1 MKSYRELKSYLLTKP
16 ESTLDFPFGADVSV
30 FKVKNKMFALVGE
43 RNGLMILNLKCD
55 PEESLMLRDIFPAIT
70 EGYHM
75 DKRHW
80 ITLYFD
86 SDKAIPEGEI
96 KRLIDQ
102 SFLLVVHKLPKKVQT
117 SLLIHL

>member
-1 MKSYRELKSYLLTKP
+1 MTSYSELKSYLLTKP

-55 PEESLMLRDIFPAIT
+55 PEESLMLRDVFPAIT

-80 ITLYFD
+80 ITIYFD
-86 SDKAIPEGEI
+86 DEKPIPVGEV

-102 SFLLVVHKLPKKVQT
+102 SYFLVINKLPKKVQA
-117 SLLIHL
+117 SILVHL